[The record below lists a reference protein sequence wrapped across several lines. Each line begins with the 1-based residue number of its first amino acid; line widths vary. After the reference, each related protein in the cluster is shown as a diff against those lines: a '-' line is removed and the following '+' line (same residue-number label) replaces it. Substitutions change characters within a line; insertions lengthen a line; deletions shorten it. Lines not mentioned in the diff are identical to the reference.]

1 MYQLTSFKTF
11 ETSEHLREMKKVE
24 KTTEPLGHPVYETI
38 GIVPTLDRLA
48 FQKGAVSLGV
58 EFFNNPKNFF
68 PGRWA

>member
-1 MYQLTSFKTF
+1 
-11 ETSEHLREMKKVE
+11 MKKVE

-68 PGRWA
+68 PGR